1 MGIQVRVV
9 FLANFRE
16 IVGKREI
23 VEELTPNSTLKYI
36 LDKLAMEY
44 GKDFNLIVDS
54 KTGVVSSEFIVS
66 INGRITRDINAKL
79 NNDDVIILTIPAG
92 GG

>member
-1 MGIQVRVV
+1 MKIYG
-9 FLANFRE
+9 
-16 IVGKREI
+16 EI